1 MTGPSTD
8 DVEERELSINCTP
21 LMPRMLKNDRNT
33 SDKEKEHDISKPDS
47 LIPTEF
53 AQKCLE
59 LGKQLGICVIGNE
72 ILTNKEDH

>member
-1 MTGPSTD
+1 VKSHPTLVGKFPPKKSSKGCVVTGPSTD

-47 LIPTEF
+47 LF
-53 AQKCLE
+53 LQSLLKN
-59 LGKQLGICVIGNE
+59 V
-72 ILTNKEDH
+72 